1 MDARRRLLDQLL
13 VLDERD
19 PEHLPVVGL
28 DDYFEGNI
36 DEECIAPN
44 AWGFGR
50 PPLAELHARF
60 REIAARPAVQGV
72 YVGLHESW
80 GEALDDDALWPAAEN
95 VHLLTSA
102 PEAEIR
108 SWIEGLAA
116 DGLGEGWPYGE
127 HAAAPIP
134 APGMRIWTV
143 FWD

>member
-13 VLDERD
+13 ALDETD
-19 PEHLPVVGL
+19 PEHVPVVGL

-50 PPLAELHARF
+50 PPLAALHARL
-60 REIAARPAVQGV
+60 REIAAQPTVQGV
-72 YVGLHESW
+72 YVGLHHSW

-108 SWIEGLAA
+108 RWIDGLAT
-116 DGLGEGWPYGE
+116 DGLGQGWPYGE
-127 HAAAPIP
+127 HAAAPTP
-134 APGMRIWTV
+134 APGMQVWTL